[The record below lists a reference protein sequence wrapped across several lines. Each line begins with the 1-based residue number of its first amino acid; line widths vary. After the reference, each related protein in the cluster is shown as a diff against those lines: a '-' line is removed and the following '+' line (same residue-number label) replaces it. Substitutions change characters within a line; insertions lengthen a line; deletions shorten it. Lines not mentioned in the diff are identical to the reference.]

1 MYFIGVSSHSY
12 IGHCSNFQKNHEIPT
27 NVTDKIMKFTTKSV
41 HIVASVAHLKYLYIY
56 KISICKIYMF
66 KVCTYFV
73 QCVKN
78 VRGLGFRVNSI
89 VGFCFM

>member
-1 MYFIGVSSHSY
+1 
-12 IGHCSNFQKNHEIPT
+12 
-27 NVTDKIMKFTTKSV
+27 MKFTTKSV

-56 KISICKIYMF
+56 IKYLYAKFTCLRYAHILFS
-66 KVCTYFV
+66 VL
-73 QCVKN
+73 KN